1 MLKITIWTTSI
12 LATLG
17 RILIFIRF
25 YSLFDFLIFGLFW
38 SGSTWILVFSTQ
50 NCLVVYLYYF
60 YFVCYYFKLK
70 LRRKNLILK
79 LAVKNLNRKF
89 RITEF
94 MFRLNKIYISIN
106 EFNNEFWMK
115 FLSINLTFYLTG
127 ISGLFYSSFFGIV
140 HYSLPIFFVF
150 NVSIFLTLI
159 ISTASMSLEANK
171 SLLMSHKIY
180 LCTNQNINTKL
191 KVIACQTY

>member
-1 MLKITIWTTSI
+1 M
-12 LATLG
+12 
-17 RILIFIRF
+17 
-25 YSLFDFLIFGLFW
+25 FW
-38 SGSTWILVFSTQ
+38 SSLTWILAFSNQ
-50 NCLVVYLYYF
+50 NSLMVYLYYF
-60 YFVCYYFKLK
+60 HFVCYYFKLK

-79 LAVKNLNRKF
+79 SAVKNLNRKF
-89 RITEF
+89 KITEF
-94 MFRLNKIYISIN
+94 MFRLNKIYVEIN

-115 FLSINLTFYLTG
+115 FLSINLTFYLTV
-127 ISGLFYSSFFGIV
+127 ISALFYSSFFGIV

-150 NVSIFLTLI
+150 NLSIFLTLI